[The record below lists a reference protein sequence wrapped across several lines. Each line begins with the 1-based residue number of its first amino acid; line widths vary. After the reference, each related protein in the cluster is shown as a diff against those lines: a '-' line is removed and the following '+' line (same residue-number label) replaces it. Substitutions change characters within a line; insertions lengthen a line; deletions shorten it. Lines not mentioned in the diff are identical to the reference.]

1 MYDVMEE
8 NIPEEELKRAD
19 HLIYV
24 SLKYT
29 RTTDVMMNAI
39 KRMIAAFEL
48 SMTNYLMELKK
59 RKKLDE
65 VPFSKNERALLVN
78 KLLGLKIKK
87 HMGLYNNLK
96 RIEKSEYTA
105 TEEFRKNV
113 TLKTKGVKSLEVK
126 MPDLY
131 EYLTITKDFVKILNK
146 ENE

>member
-1 MYDVMEE
+1 MEE